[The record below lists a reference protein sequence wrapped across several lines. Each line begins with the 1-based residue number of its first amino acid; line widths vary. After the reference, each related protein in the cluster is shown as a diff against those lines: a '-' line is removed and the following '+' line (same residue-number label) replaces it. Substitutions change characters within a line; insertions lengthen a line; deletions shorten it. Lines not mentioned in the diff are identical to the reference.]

1 MLVVLR
7 VAVRWVKSSRVE
19 EVGLDS
25 RREEEMRD
33 VVEVRAWGLREYVKV
48 SGSS

>member
-7 VAVRWVKSSRVE
+7 VLVKWVKSSRV
-19 EVGLDS
+19 GLDP
-25 RREEEMRD
+25 RREEEIRD
-33 VVEVRAWGLREYVKV
+33 VVEVRASGLLGYVKG

>member
-7 VAVRWVKSSRVE
+7 VLVKWVKSSRV
-19 EVGLDS
+19 GLDP
-25 RREEEMRD
+25 RREEQIRD
-33 VVEVRAWGLREYVKV
+33 VVEVRASGLLGYVKG